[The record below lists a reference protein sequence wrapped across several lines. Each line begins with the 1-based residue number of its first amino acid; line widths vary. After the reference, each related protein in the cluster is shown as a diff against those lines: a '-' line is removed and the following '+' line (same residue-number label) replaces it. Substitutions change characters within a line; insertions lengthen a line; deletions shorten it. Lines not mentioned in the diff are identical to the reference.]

1 MQRYL
6 VTGTDTDVG
15 KTLVSASLAR
25 ALSDAGLAPTIVKAV
40 QTGVSGR
47 QEGDAALAGR
57 LSGVRGMEWQRYPPA
72 ADPWSAALREGRQPP
87 TVRELVEALP
97 AGALVVEGAGGL
109 LVPLNATQTF
119 ADLAEAGE
127 LALIV
132 VVALKLGCINHALLT
147 LEVAARRGLAVAG
160 VVLCERYGPVAAGY
174 TDDVTRSLQGNATI
188 LGNLPFASADAASVA
203 AGARLF
209 ASLSTT

>member
-15 KTLVSASLAR
+15 KTRVVASLAR

-40 QTGVSGR
+40 QTGISGS
-47 QEGDAALAGR
+47 QEGDAALAGM
-57 LSGVRGMEWQRYPPA
+57 LSGVRALELQRYTAA
-72 ADPWSAALREGRQPP
+72 ADPWSAALHEGRRPP
-87 TVRELVEALP
+87 TAHELVEALP

-119 ADLAEAGE
+119 ADLAAAGA
-127 LALIV
+127 LTLIV
-132 VVALKLGCINHALLT
+132 VVALRLGCINHARLT
-147 LEVAARRGLAVAG
+147 LEVAARRGLPVAG

>member
-15 KTLVSASLAR
+15 KTRVAASLAC
-25 ALSDAGLAPTIVKAV
+25 ALADAGLAPTIVKAV
-40 QTGVSGR
+40 QTGVSGI
-47 QEGDAALAGR
+47 EDGDAALAGR
-57 LSGVRGMEWQRYPPA
+57 LSGVRAVELRRYTAA
-72 ADPWSAALREGRQPP
+72 ADPWSAALHEGRQPP

-97 AGALVVEGAGGL
+97 AGTLVVEGAGGL

-119 ADLAEAGE
+119 ADLAAAGE

-132 VVALKLGCINHALLT
+132 VVALRLGCINHARLT
-147 LEVAARRGLAVAG
+147 LEVAARRGLPVAG

>member
-15 KTLVSASLAR
+15 KTRVSASLAR
-25 ALSDAGLAPTIVKAV
+25 AFADAGLAPTIVKAV
-40 QTGVSGR
+40 QTGVSGS

-57 LSGVRGMEWQRYPPA
+57 LSGVPALELQRFAAA
-72 ADPWSAALREGRQPP
+72 ADPWSAAVREGRQPP
-87 TVRELVEALP
+87 TVRDLVEALP
-97 AGALVVEGAGGL
+97 SGTLVVEGAGGL
-109 LVPLNATQTF
+109 LVPLNEAQTF
-119 ADLAEAGE
+119 ADLAAAGK

-132 VVALKLGCINHALLT
+132 VVALKLGCINHARLT
-147 LEVAARRGLAVAG
+147 LEVAVRRGLPVAG
-160 VVLCERYGPVAAGY
+160 VVLCERYGPVAPEY
-174 TDDVTRSLQGNATI
+174 IDDVTRSLQGNATI